1 MRKKDLY
8 RAIAKLAIEN
18 EQLDDYE
25 NSLMAGNDKLIAEI
39 DSLRKIIL
47 DLTAENERL
56 KHANWD
62 TQAELDNR
70 PIVSVYPDDI
80 TISKPASGYL
90 EIEEMKSYIG
100 GNAPDLLVYPDPS
113 LRSVDSEDDLPEM

>member
-39 DSLRKIIL
+39 DSLRTTIFELK
-47 DLTAENERL
+47 AENERL
-56 KHANWD
+56 KYANWD
-62 TQAELDNR
+62 SQAESDNR
-70 PIVSVYPDDI
+70 PTMAGFYA
-80 TISKPASGYL
+80 K
-90 EIEEMKSYIG
+90 EEMDRSATAILSQD
-100 GNAPDLLVYPDPS
+100 AVYPDPS